1 MPKPYIPNDAWSRK
15 AAKEGYR
22 ARSVYKLMELDE
34 RFHLLKSGLT
44 VLDLAAAPGSWLQY
58 ASKRIGPKGLVI
70 GLDLTPIKSIAAN
83 VKTFIQDIAD
93 MVGVNRLLAQETKDA
108 KETEDTQKQPSDS
121 SVSSNSSASFDVVLS
136 DIAPSTSGIR
146 DVDQW
151 RSIELNQSVLAVAE
165 RWLKPGGFCVL
176 KVFRGADFDSF
187 LRKVKAQWSDVK
199 MATPRASRDRSKEVY
214 LVMRKT

>member
-1 MPKPYIPNDAWSRK
+1 MPKPYTPNDAWSRK

-34 RFHLLKSGLT
+34 RFHLLKPGQT

-58 ASKRIGPKGLVI
+58 ESEQIGPKGLAI
-70 GLDLTPIKSIAAN
+70 GIDLQLIKPIAEN
-83 VKTFIQDIAD
+83 VVTFQTDITDTKAVNTLLQEHMKQQTSQASLTSSTTSPTFD
-93 MVGVNRLLAQETKDA
+93 MI
-108 KETEDTQKQPSDS
+108 
-121 SVSSNSSASFDVVLS
+121 LS

-151 RSIELNQSVLAVAE
+151 RSIELNQAVLAIAE
-165 RWLKPGGFCVL
+165 RWLKSGGACVL

-187 LRKVKAQWSDVK
+187 LHDLKRDWKDVK
-199 MATPRASRDRSKEVY
+199 MVSPRASRDRSKEVY
-214 LVMRKT
+214 LVMRNGR